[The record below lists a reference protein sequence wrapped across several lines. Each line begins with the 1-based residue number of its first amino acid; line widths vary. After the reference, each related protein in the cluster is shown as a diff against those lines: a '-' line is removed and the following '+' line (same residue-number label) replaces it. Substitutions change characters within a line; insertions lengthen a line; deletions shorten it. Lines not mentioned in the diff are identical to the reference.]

1 VSRVRVRF
9 IVWTLWHRG
18 GMVDVWSKMLE
29 NADLYADPNYI
40 AVQLAP
46 FTLEIYFEICERDQT
61 VFSGMK
67 FVYYCT

>member
-1 VSRVRVRF
+1 
-9 IVWTLWHRG
+9 
-18 GMVDVWSKMLE
+18 MVDVWSKMLE